1 MKVADIET
9 LWNEFANIQINKND
23 CTEVAFYIWKAGTDR
38 VLIWKWFNK
47 NLPCGLQYSNMTL
60 VQLEALWAD
69 FSNTPIN
76 DDDEIEDDFY
86 CWEKG
91 TYRFD
96 VWHWMD
102 ERLPDGIGIWLEEE
116 TNINAD

>member
-1 MKVADIET
+1 M
-9 LWNEFANIQINKND
+9 NSPSIQINKN
-23 CTEVAFYIWKAGTDR
+23 
-38 VLIWKWFNK
+38 
-47 NLPCGLQYSNMTL
+47 LPEGLQYMNMTFA
-60 VQLEALWAD
+60 QLEALWDD
-69 FSNTPIN
+69 FSNIPIN

-102 ERLPDGIGIWLEEE
+102 ERLPNGIAEWTVG
-116 TNINAD
+116 